1 MEWTDALLEQM
12 QAGRVY
18 SHKDLVSECLSA
30 RPGVSK
36 GSLQWALDLLEK
48 KGELQHLGYD
58 SYALPMGIPKA
69 FYEPDY
75 SDLSYA
81 LIHFLAKEFPKV
93 RFTVFE
99 TVLLNEFLNHLIAQ
113 NTIFLQ
119 VEKPSSTF
127 IFRFLQDKSPTSILY
142 NPSKKEFDL
151 YWSKDCVVITD
162 LVSEAPLSKGK
173 SRSIML
179 EKILVDLLADKL
191 VASTF
196 SKAEY
201 GDILEQAQNKYLLD
215 ETRMLRYASRRN
227 RKGELMKYL
236 VRKG

>member
-1 MEWTDALLEQM
+1 MTPML
-12 QAGRVY
+12 
-18 SHKDLVSECLSA
+18 CLWDYPRNFMS
-30 RPGVSK
+30 PI
-36 GSLQWALDLLEK
+36 
-48 KGELQHLGYD
+48 
-58 SYALPMGIPKA
+58 IPNI
-69 FYEPDY
+69 
-75 SDLSYA
+75 SYA
-81 LIHFLAKEFPKV
+81 LIRFLAKEFPKV

-119 VEKPSSTF
+119 AEKPSNAF
-127 IFRFLQDKSPTSILY
+127 VFRFLQDKSPTSILY
-142 NPSKKEFDL
+142 NPSKREFDL

-173 SRSIML
+173 SRSVML

-201 GDILEQAQNKYLLD
+201 EGILEQAQKKYFID
-215 ETRMLRYASRRN
+215 EKRMLRYANRRN
-227 RKGELMKYL
+227 KKRNY
-236 VRKG
+236 